1 MPKRAGSF
9 GKGTTGSGKKSPHS
23 FNGFQLPLLTPTT
36 LWVAPTPDQWPNL
49 RSLSSRSLVGVDCET
64 KDPTLTDAGPGGF
77 RGVGHVVG
85 VSVSTKELG
94 DFYFPLRHYGG
105 GNVENPDNC
114 LEYLRHQLAGEQPK
128 VGANLVYDME
138 MLAVDDIELGGNVY
152 DIQAAEALL
161 DEWRLSY
168 SLDSLALS
176 YLGLRKDE
184 VALREAAN
192 AFAVDPKKDLW
203 RLPAGYVGAYAE
215 ADARYPREILPKQW
229 RKLEGEGLLDA
240 FKLESRLLRVLLEMR
255 RIGARVDLGKAE
267 QLRENLLKREVEL
280 QRQLE
285 KEAGHGVDV
294 WSGNSLANLCTGQGI
309 YFPRTVKG
317 NPSFAGEWLS
327 IHKSPCLQMA
337 SQIRRFSK
345 IRRDFLDSAI
355 FGHACRPDGK
365 NTAYIHAVFKSLKDD
380 DGGAKHGR
388 FACKDPNLQQVP
400 KRDEEIGPLIRGVF
414 IPEDGEVFGAPDY
427 SAQEPRFQ
435 DHLAI
440 QHKVRRWEL
449 VSNAY
454 AKNPK
459 LDRHQWVADLMGRPD
474 QRKKC
479 KVLNL
484 SIAYGAGP
492 PSVSEQLGITL
503 AEAKAEIGLYYEG
516 APFVKGLQ
524 DKFSKEANDAGY
536 ITLLGGRRCRFNQYE
551 PKWRDKDTEYEA
563 PRSLEEARKKW
574 PGQTLKRA
582 FTHKALNRM
591 VQGSCATQTKLAMVN
606 AWEQHKIVTQMPVH
620 DELAG
625 SRKNPE
631 EAKLLG
637 EIMRDAVQLTVP
649 TIVEVKVGSSWG
661 ECE

>member
-1 MPKRAGSF
+1 MGRSARGS
-9 GKGTTGSGKKSPHS
+9 GKPRGASGKKSPHS
-23 FNGFQLPLLTPTT
+23 FNGFQLPLLTPTVE
-36 LWVAPTPDQWPNL
+36 WKAPTPDQWPDLRRLSN
-49 RSLSSRSLVGVDCET
+49 RSLIGVDSET
-64 KDPTLTDAGPGGF
+64 RDPTLNEAGPGGF
-77 RGVGHVVG
+77 RGVGSIVG
-85 VSVSTKELG
+85 VSISTKEFG
-94 DFYFPLRHYGG
+94 DCYLPLRHYGG
-105 GNVENPDNC
+105 GNVENPDKA
-114 LEYLRHQLAGEQPK
+114 LEYLRYQLAGEQPK
-128 VGANLVYDME
+128 VGANILYDME
-138 MLAVDDIELGGNVY
+138 MLAVDDITLGGNIY

-176 YLGLRKDE
+176 YLGVRKNE

-192 AFAVDPKKDLW
+192 AFKIDPKRDLW

-215 ADARYPREILPKQW
+215 SDARYPREILPKQW
-229 RKLEGEGLLDA
+229 RRLEAEGLLDA
-240 FKLESRLLRVLLEMR
+240 FRLESRLLRVLLEMR
-255 RIGARVDLGKAE
+255 RVGARVDLARAE
-267 QLRENLLKREVEL
+267 RLRENLLKREIEL

-294 WSGNSLANLCTGQGI
+294 WSGNSLANLCVGQGI

-317 NPSFAGEWLS
+317 NPSFAGDWLS
-327 IHKSPCLQMA
+327 IHPSPMLQMA

-345 IRRDFLDSAI
+345 LRRDFLDSAI
-355 FGHACRPDGK
+355 FGHACRHDG

-440 QHKVRRWEL
+440 QHKVRSWEL
-449 VSNAY
+449 VAAAY

-459 LDRHQWVADLMGRPD
+459 LDRHQWVADLMGRPSE
-474 QRKKC
+474 RKKC

-492 PSVSEQLGITL
+492 PSVSEQLGISL
-503 AEAKAEIGLYYEG
+503 EEAKAEISLYYQG

-524 DKFSKEANDAGY
+524 DYYGRQANGQGY
-536 ITLLGGRRCRFNQYE
+536 IVLLGGRRCRFNQYE
-551 PKWRDKDTEYEA
+551 PKWRSQDEEWTA
-563 PRSLEEARKKW
+563 PRSLEEARKEW

-582 FTHKALNRM
+582 YTHKALNRM
-591 VQGSCATQTKLAMVN
+591 VQGSCAHQTKVAMVN
-606 AWEQHKIVTQMPVH
+606 AWEQHKIITQMPVH

-637 EIMRDAVQLTVP
+637 EIMRDAIQLTVP
-649 TIVEVKVGSSWG
+649 TIVEVKTGRSWG

>member
-1 MPKRAGSF
+1 MD
-9 GKGTTGSGKKSPHS
+9 T
-23 FNGFQLPLLTPTT
+23 
-36 LWVAPTPDQWPNL
+36 
-49 RSLSSRSLVGVDCET
+49 ET
-64 KDPTLTDAGPGGF
+64 KDPTLTEAGPGGF
-77 RGVGHVVG
+77 RGVGHIVG
-85 VSVSTKELG
+85 VSLSTKELG
-94 DFYFPLRHYGG
+94 DFYLPLRHYGG
-105 GNVENPDNC
+105 GNVENPDKA
-114 LEYLRHQLAGEQPK
+114 LEYLRYQLAGEQPK
-128 VGANLVYDME
+128 VGANLVYDLE
-138 MLAVDDIELGGNVY
+138 MLAVDDINLGGNLY
-152 DIQAAEALL
+152 DIQNAEALL

-176 YLGLRKDE
+176 YLGQRKDE

-192 AFAVDPKKDLW
+192 AFKIDPKRDLW

-229 RKLEGEGLLDA
+229 RKLESEGLLEA
-240 FKLESRLLRVLLEMR
+240 LKLESRLLRVLLEMR
-255 RIGARVDLGKAE
+255 RIGTRVDLGRAE
-267 QLRENLLKREVEL
+267 RLREDLLKREIEL

-294 WSGNSLANLCTGQGI
+294 WSGNSLANLCVGQGI
-309 YFPRTVKG
+309 YFPRTPKG
-317 NPSFAGEWLS
+317 NPSFDGDWLG
-327 IHKSPCLQMA
+327 IHSSPLMRMVG
-337 SQIRRFSK
+337 QIRRFSK
-345 IRRDFLDSAI
+345 VRRDFIDSAI

-365 NTAYIHAVFKSLKDD
+365 NTAYLHAVFKSLKDD

-388 FACKDPNLQQVP
+388 LACKDPNLQQVP
-400 KRDEEIGPLIRGVF
+400 KRDEEIGPLIRGIF

-440 QHKVRRWEL
+440 QHKVRSWEL
-449 VSNAY
+449 VAAAY

-492 PSVSEQLGITL
+492 PSVSEQLGISK
-503 AEAKAEIGLYYEG
+503 EQAKAEIDLYYQG

-524 DKFSKEANDAGY
+524 DHYSKEAVNQGY
-536 ITLLGGRRCRFNQYE
+536 IVLLGGRRCRFSRYE
-551 PKWRDKDTEYEA
+551 PKWRNNDEEYVA
-563 PRSLEEARKKW
+563 PLSLEEARAKW

-582 FTHKALNRM
+582 FTHKALNRK
-591 VQGSCATQTKLAMVN
+591 VQGSCATQTKIAMVT
-606 AWEQHKIVTQMPVH
+606 AWEQHKIVCQLPVH

-631 EAKLLG
+631 EAQLLG
-637 EIMRDAVQLTVP
+637 DIMRDAVQLTVP
-649 TIVEVKVGSSWG
+649 SIVEVKTGRSWG